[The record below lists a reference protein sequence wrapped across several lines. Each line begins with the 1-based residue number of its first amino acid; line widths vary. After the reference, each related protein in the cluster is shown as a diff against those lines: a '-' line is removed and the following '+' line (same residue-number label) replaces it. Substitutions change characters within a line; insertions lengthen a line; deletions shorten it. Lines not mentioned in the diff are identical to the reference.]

1 MIQRPQ
7 QVEQNS
13 SPPHEESQQSDIYF
27 DLLFQPK
34 LCITPGDLFNKPP
47 GDQTPPKKNKYSI
60 ANVFASGDVYLDGH
74 FLR

>member
-27 DLLFQPK
+27 DFVVPTK
-34 LCITPGDLFNKPP
+34 AMYNTSFAAGDLFNKPP
-47 GDQTPPKKNKYSI
+47 GDQTPPKKNEYS
-60 ANVFASGDVYLDGH
+60 
-74 FLR
+74 